1 MISRRVIPERMLD
14 WLARLAQGI
23 WPGLGE
29 LPPDRR
35 LISSIDVVG
44 TIYVSVLSAAGLGW
58 LALSSNWRALADA
71 WPLCILLLLLLIP
84 LNRFSFFTLSEL
96 RPGMTSSVASSLDAV
111 VDWTAALLLGPVGL
125 WFGVLSS
132 VTRLVLSLRGE
143 GSGSARW
150 ATLRSEIGNL
160 ADDTLARMAAL
171 QVYIAMG
178 GQMPFPGFSPR
189 MVGLALLA
197 TLLMFVFQQLL
208 ALPLYFFLGAVL
220 RVIDPSIAPRR
231 LFGFVI
237 GSGALMASGTPF
249 AVLAAGLYAEFGL
262 WLLAFFYAGIVLVSF
277 LTHQFSRTALRSQQQ
292 SRLMQGLES
301 LGRELLLAPPEEEIL
316 LDRIRDQIASSKL
329 HLPGRVEV
337 RLFPDRLVLHQP
349 EMWNESI
356 SDAWEWL
363 QAHPGAHHFKPGG
376 STPWG
381 EENNERC
388 TALVSIDDYDT
399 GQMIGGIYQSTSTR
413 GYIDQEL
420 FTIYLPVLDSLA
432 DQVALALRRVQNYTR
447 LVSHQQVEQELRV
460 AGDIQGSFLPDRFP
474 EVAGWWLS
482 GVLVSARDTSGDFFD
497 FFTVPDGRVAVVVAD
512 VADKG
517 VGAALYMALSRA
529 YLRSQAMEND
539 PDPAKT
545 MTALNRRIL
554 VDTSSDLFVTVF
566 YGLVT
571 PNQDE
576 FVYAN
581 AGHPPPFVVR
591 ADSALPVEFMP
602 RTGMVVGVMPEA
614 TWEASSVHL
623 NKGDFIVIYSD
634 GITDAQNDAGQDFG
648 LARLVIE
655 TEGMRGRAPAEVR
668 QHLIDVVQ
676 AFSGSYQEDDIT
688 LLVLGKASED

>member
-1 MISRRVIPERMLD
+1 MLN
-14 WLARLAQGI
+14 WLERLAQRI

-44 TIYVSVLSAAGLGW
+44 TLYVSVLAAVGLAW
-58 LALSSNWRALADA
+58 LALSSNWRAAAEA
-71 WPLCILLLLLLIP
+71 WQLCVVLLLLLIP
-84 LNRFSFFTLSEL
+84 LNRFSFFALSEL

-132 VTRLVLSLRGE
+132 LTRLGLSLRGE

-160 ADDTLARMAAL
+160 ADNTLARMAAL
-171 QVYIAMG
+171 SVYSALG
-178 GQMPFPGFSPR
+178 GRMPFPGFSPR
-189 MVGLALLA
+189 MVLLALLA

-208 ALPLYFFLGAVL
+208 AVPLYYFLGL
-220 RVIDPSIAPRR
+220 IMRVIDPSIAPKR

-237 GSGALMASGTPF
+237 GSAALLAAGTPF
-249 AVLAAGLYAEFGL
+249 AVLAAGLYVEYGL
-262 WLLAFFYAGIVLVSF
+262 WLLIFFFAGVVLSSY
-277 LTHQFSRTALRSQQQ
+277 LAHNFSRTALRSQQQ
-292 SRLMQGLES
+292 SRLMEGLES
-301 LGRELLLAPPEEEIL
+301 LGRELLLAPPEEDVL
-316 LDRIRDQIASSKL
+316 LERIREHIMSSKL

-337 RLFPDRLVLHQP
+337 RLFPERLVLHSP
-349 EMWNESI
+349 EMWTESI
-356 SDAWEWL
+356 SAAWDWL
-363 QAHPGAHHFKPGG
+363 RVHPGTHHFRPGG
-376 STPWG
+376 TTPWG
-381 EENNERC
+381 EENRDRC

-413 GYIDQEL
+413 GYIDPEL

-447 LVSHQQVEQELRV
+447 LVSHQRVEQELRV

-497 FFTVPDGRVAVVVAD
+497 FFAVPDGRVAVVVAD

-545 MTALNRRIL
+545 ITALNRRIL

-566 YGLVT
+566 YGLVG

-581 AGHPPPFVVR
+581 AGHPPPILVR

-602 RTGMVVGVMPEA
+602 RTGMVVGVMPES
-614 TWEASSVHL
+614 TWEAASVHL

-655 TEGMRGRAPAEVR
+655 AEGMRGRPPAEVR